1 MGRCRLEPMSATL
14 TAAKL
19 VAAPVVAASAGSVFA
34 ARRRPSAKSTSVLQ
48 HLAAGIV
55 IAAVAGEVLPDLRD
69 RHSLAAT
76 LAGFVV
82 GVVALLALS
91 QFEARSERGGPST
104 GIPAA
109 MVVALCIDLSIDGIL
124 VGTGAALGEGQGRT
138 LTIALTFEILFLALS
153 LTGELT
159 ERGLTARRAALVPI
173 AASMTTVVGALA
185 GAALLSR
192 ANNSTQAAVLAFGS
206 AALLYLVTEELLVE
220 AHDTPDGPIHVAMFF
235 VGFIALF
242 TLEGLL

>member
-1 MGRCRLEPMSATL
+1 MSATL
-14 TAAKL
+14 TAAGL
-19 VAAPVVAASAGSVFA
+19 VTVPVAAAVAGSIFA
-34 ARRRPSAKSTSVLQ
+34 ARRRPTATTTSVVQ

-82 GVVALLALS
+82 GVTALLALS
-91 QFEARSERGGPST
+91 QFEAKAERSGPST
-104 GIPAA
+104 GLPTA
-109 MVVALCIDLSIDGIL
+109 MLAALCIDLFIDGIL
-124 VGTGAALGEGQGRT
+124 VGTGASLGEGQGRV

-159 ERGLTARRAALVPI
+159 ERGLTATRAALVPI
-173 AASMTTVVGALA
+173 AASLTTVIGAVA
-185 GAALLSR
+185 GAALLSH
-192 ANNSTQAAVLAFGS
+192 ANNATQAAVLAFGS

-220 AHDTPDGPIHVAMFF
+220 AHDTPDGPLHIIMFF

-242 TLEGLL
+242 TLEGFV

>member
-1 MGRCRLEPMSATL
+1 MSATL

-19 VAAPVVAASAGSVFA
+19 VTAPVVAASAGSIFA
-34 ARRRPSAKSTSVLQ
+34 ARRRPAASTISVLQ

-76 LAGFVV
+76 LIGFVI
-82 GVVALLALS
+82 GVAALLALS
-91 QFEARSERGGPST
+91 RFEASVERSRPTT
-104 GIPAA
+104 GFPAA
-109 MVVALCIDLSIDGIL
+109 MLVALCVDLFIDGTL
-124 VGTGAALGEGQGRT
+124 VGTGAALGEGQGRI
-138 LTIALTFEILFLALS
+138 LTIALTFEILFLGLS

-159 ERGLTARRAALVPI
+159 ERGLTAPRAALVTI
-173 AASMTTVVGALA
+173 AASLTTVLGALV
-185 GAALLSR
+185 GAALLSH
-192 ANNSTQAAVLAFGS
+192 ANNATQAGVLAFGS

-220 AHDTPDGPIHVAMFF
+220 AHDTADGPLHIIMFF

>member
-1 MGRCRLEPMSATL
+1 MSATL

-34 ARRRPSAKSTSVLQ
+34 ARRRPSAKTTSVLQ

-91 QFEARSERGGPST
+91 QFEARSERGGPSA

-109 MVVALCIDLSIDGIL
+109 MVVALCIDLFIDGIL

-220 AHDTPDGPIHVAMFF
+220 AHDTPDGPIHVTMFF